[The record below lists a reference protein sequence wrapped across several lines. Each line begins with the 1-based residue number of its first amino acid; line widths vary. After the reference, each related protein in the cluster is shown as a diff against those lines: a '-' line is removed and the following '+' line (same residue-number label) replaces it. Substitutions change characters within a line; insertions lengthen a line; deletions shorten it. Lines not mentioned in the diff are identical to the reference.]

1 VRKDNRS
8 KKEIEYLKFH
18 TCPTC
23 YYKKYYYRITKTNYR
38 CLLCKTVFKYD
49 RKLEEFVICNRNV
62 WLRKAIEISQK
73 EMTGN
78 DG

>member
-1 VRKDNRS
+1 MRKDNRS
-8 KKEIEYLKFH
+8 KKEIEYLEFH

-23 YYKKYYYRITKTNYR
+23 YYKKYYYRITRANYR

-49 RKLEEFVICNRNV
+49 KKLEEFVICSRYV
-62 WLRKAIEISQK
+62 WSKKAAEMSQEEIERS
-73 EMTGN
+73 